1 MRKIRLPAKIE
12 ESDGLQNLISNIE
25 CQKSVKQHVQ
35 VRVLKII
42 LKKKKENYLELL
54 VLYQSNQSS
63 MSRKKTNKTVS
74 NMVDI
79 LPGTCQI
86 L

>member
-42 LKKKKENYLELL
+42 LKKKNYLELL

>member
-42 LKKKKENYLELL
+42 LKKKK
-54 VLYQSNQSS
+54 
-63 MSRKKTNKTVS
+63 RKLS
-74 NMVDI
+74 
-79 LPGTCQI
+79 
-86 L
+86 